1 MYTPSQAMETKDTL
15 VDQRGLVLSSS
26 STLGIIATRFPVLNK
41 LMGAIHHRKTRE
53 NVILGLVISFCICFA
68 LWYVLGGTSGAV

>member
-1 MYTPSQAMETKDTL
+1 METKDTL

-41 LMGAIHHRKTRE
+41 LMGSIHHRKTRE